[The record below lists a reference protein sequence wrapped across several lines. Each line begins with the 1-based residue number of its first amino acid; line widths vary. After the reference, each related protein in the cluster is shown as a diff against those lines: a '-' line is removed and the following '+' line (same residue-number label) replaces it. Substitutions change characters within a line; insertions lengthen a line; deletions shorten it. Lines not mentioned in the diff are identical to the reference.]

1 MPALFELESVTFSY
15 DGVSALDRLTMT
27 VQSGQRV
34 ALLGA
39 NGSGKSTLLKLL
51 DGLQFAAAGRLSFC
65 GDVLTEER
73 FAEDAFQFSFRR
85 RVGFVF
91 QNPDVQLF
99 SPSVLDELEFGP
111 LQLRLPSNEMRR
123 RVSDAMDLFE
133 IGHLADRAPH
143 HLSGGEKKKV
153 ALASVLVMQPEV
165 VLLDEPTSGLDPRSQ
180 TNLINLLDK
189 WDDGTKTIIT
199 ATHDLH
205 MLEDLAGQCVILE
218 RGRLIAEGNTAD
230 ILEDRDLLQRANLI
244 HAHRSM
250 RDTGQNSERHSG
262 MHGHHHLHEE
272 HK

>member
-1 MPALFELESVTFSY
+1 MPALFELEAVTFSY

-27 VQSGQRV
+27 VQSGQRL

-51 DGLQFAAAGRLSFC
+51 DGLQFAGAGRLSFC
-65 GDVLTEER
+65 GEVLTEER
-73 FAEDAFQFSFRR
+73 FAQEAFQFSFRK

-91 QNPDVQLF
+91 QSPDVQLF
-99 SPSVLDELEFGP
+99 SPSVRDELEFGP
-111 LQLRLPSNEMRR
+111 SQLRLPPDEMNR
-123 RVSDAMDLFE
+123 RVTDALDLFE
-133 IGHLADRAPH
+133 IAHLAERAPH

-189 WDDGTKTIIT
+189 WDDGTRTIIT

-218 RGRLIAEGNTAD
+218 RGRMIAEGNTAD
-230 ILEDRDLLQRANLI
+230 ILGDRDLLQRANLI
-244 HAHRSM
+244 HAHRAT
-250 RDTGQNSERHSG
+250 RNSGRHSG
-262 MHGHHHLHEE
+262 MHAHHHLHEE
-272 HK
+272 HT

>member
-1 MPALFELESVTFSY
+1 MAALFELESVTFSY
-15 DGVSALDRLTMT
+15 DGVVALDGLTMT
-27 VQSGQRV
+27 VQSGQRL

-51 DGLQFAAAGRLSFC
+51 DALQFAGAGKLSFC
-65 GDVLTEER
+65 GEALTEDR
-73 FAEDAFQFSFRR
+73 FAHDAFQYSFRK

-99 SPSVLDELEFGP
+99 SPSVRDELEFGP
-111 LQLRLPSNEMRR
+111 AQLRLPPGEMNR
-123 RVSDAMDLFE
+123 RVTDAMDLFE
-133 IGHLADRAPH
+133 ISHLADRAPY

-189 WDDGTKTIIT
+189 WDDGSKTIIT

-230 ILEDRDLLQRANLI
+230 ILGDRDLLQRANLI
-244 HAHRSM
+244 HAHRSL
-250 RDTGQNSERHSG
+250 RHSG
-262 MHGHHHLHEE
+262 MHAHHHLHDEQR
-272 HK
+272 HSSS

>member
-1 MPALFELESVTFSY
+1 
-15 DGVSALDRLTMT
+15 MT
-27 VQSGQRV
+27 VQSGQRL

-51 DGLQFAAAGRLSFC
+51 DGLQFAGSGKLSFC
-65 GDVLTEER
+65 GETLSEDR
-73 FAEDAFQFSFRR
+73 FAHDAFQFAFRK

-99 SPSVLDELEFGP
+99 SPSVRDELEFGP
-111 LQLRLPSNEMRR
+111 AQLRLPPDEMNR
-123 RVSDAMDLFE
+123 RVRDAMDLFE
-133 IGHLADRAPH
+133 IAHLADRAPH

-180 TNLINLLDK
+180 TSLINLLDK
-189 WDDGTKTIIT
+189 WDDGSKTIIT

-218 RGRLIAEGNTAD
+218 RGRLIAEGSTAE
-230 ILEDRDLLQRANLI
+230 ILGDRDLLQRANLI
-244 HAHRSM
+244 HAHRS
-250 RDTGQNSERHSG
+250 SRHSA
-262 MHGHHHLHEE
+262 MHSHHHLHASEPRP
-272 HK
+272 

>member
-1 MPALFELESVTFSY
+1 MAALFELDSVTFSY
-15 DGVSALDRLTMT
+15 DGVTALDGLTMT
-27 VQSGQRV
+27 VQSGQRL

-51 DGLQFAAAGRLSFC
+51 DALQFAGAGTLSFC
-65 GDVLTEER
+65 GEALTEDR
-73 FAEDAFQFSFRR
+73 FAHDAFQYAFRK

-99 SPSVLDELEFGP
+99 SPSVRDELEFGP
-111 LQLRLPSNEMRR
+111 AQLRLPHDEMNR
-123 RVSDAMDLFE
+123 RVTDAMDLFE
-133 IGHLADRAPH
+133 ISHLADRAPH

-189 WDDGTKTIIT
+189 WDDGSKTIIT

-218 RGRLIAEGNTAD
+218 RGRLIAEGSTAE
-230 ILEDRDLLQRANLI
+230 ILGDRDLLQRANLI
-244 HAHRSM
+244 HAHRS
-250 RDTGQNSERHSG
+250 SRHSG
-262 MHGHHHLHEE
+262 AHAHQHMHEDHR
-272 HK
+272 

>member
-1 MPALFELESVTFSY
+1 MAALFELESVTFSY
-15 DGVSALDRLTMT
+15 DGIVALDSLTMT
-27 VQSGQRV
+27 VQSGQRL

-51 DGLQFAAAGRLSFC
+51 DALQFAGAGKLSF
-65 GDVLTEER
+65 GGEALTEDR
-73 FAEDAFQFSFRR
+73 FAQDTFHYAFRK

-99 SPSVLDELEFGP
+99 SPSVRDELEFGP
-111 LQLRLPSNEMRR
+111 AQLRLPPDEMNR
-123 RVSDAMDLFE
+123 RVTDAMDLFE
-133 IGHLADRAPH
+133 ISHLADRAPH

-189 WDDGTKTIIT
+189 WDDGSKTIIT

-218 RGRLIAEGNTAD
+218 RGRLIAEGKTAE
-230 ILEDRDLLQRANLI
+230 ILGNRELLQRANLI
-244 HAHRSM
+244 HAHRSL
-250 RDTGQNSERHSG
+250 RQAG
-262 MHGHHHLHEE
+262 MHAHYHMHE
-272 HK
+272 KPS